1 MHFIHELHAV
11 LDPSKSNERKAENRA
26 GKIRKVRI
34 LGNGT
39 GFTFL
44 TNLKPRSYGV
54 LRSRLSEC
62 EVSVFVFE
70 KKTAEKLH
78 KPRRRETVTELLR
91 HGIRQLERYR
101 HPRLLQVVAGP
112 EDTPETLSFYS
123 EPVMASLANIITP
136 ADEKEKEKGT
146 GVSKDYNFLEIE
158 LKYGILQLTEA
169 LSFLHYSCHVVH
181 RNVTPA
187 SVFVTKRGTWKL
199 AGLEFTEKVAEGEGH
214 DTITVQSW
222 TSRVPK
228 MTQPDLDFIAPEVQT
243 SSSCSVVSDMFSL
256 GMCVCAIF
264 NSGKSLIEANHSS
277 SLYQKQL
284 DVLGEQ
290 VNNVLP
296 KIPLGLQEAV
306 VRLVSKDIRQRPTS
320 QLVALIKYFS
330 DPAVHALQFLDVI
343 NMKDPTQKS
352 HFYRT
357 TLMEVMPQIPKKLW
371 FLHVWPSLQQEMRT
385 QEVLAAVLQPILKLI
400 SEISTDEYENI
411 VLPHFRV
418 VFNLPKS
425 IQASVTLLEN
435 IHIILEKTPSEDIA
449 TDILPI
455 IYSGLESTTIQ
466 VQVAAVVAASNA
478 SEHLDVDSIKKTVL
492 PRTKAIY
499 EKNPSDVALCLTV
512 LGCIERIL
520 DKLER
525 SAIIDDVMPIL
536 NDVKLQDA
544 DVTVKVVNIYRLML
558 GVKKFGLSVN
568 LLATKVLPS
577 LLPLTVSP
585 SLNLLQFSF
594 LLQTIHEMLDH
605 IDKQQR
611 NKLKLDNLSLSSPG
625 EKRLLRHQ
633 LSSDNM
639 SLSPFSPVPNVK
651 IQDPRMSSS
660 AEDVLSRRGSSGIGF
675 IGYSLS
681 GPSSPDSHLLRVQ
694 SAFIGRR
701 LSDNELMMPP
711 KIRVAH
717 SSASSPGE
725 TSTGS
730 LPIRRHSSI
739 GPERRGSTCAN
750 LSPPTVTG
758 GRARSLSS
766 SLANASK
773 SVPMLLTPSPGS
785 KMGSRR
791 QSTCSI
797 SSIGGLD
804 SRRSSTAS
812 IGNPLGGSYKSH
824 RRPSALIS
832 NSSSGNLLQQLS
844 AGVVS
849 TYQLFSSKS

>member
-1 MHFIHELHAV
+1 MVERKMWFLHVWPSLQQEMRTQEVLAAV
-11 LDPSKSNERKAENRA
+11 LQP
-26 GKIRKVRI
+26 
-34 LGNGT
+34 
-39 GFTFL
+39 
-44 TNLKPRSYGV
+44 
-54 LRSRLSEC
+54 
-62 EVSVFVFE
+62 
-70 KKTAEKLH
+70 
-78 KPRRRETVTELLR
+78 
-91 HGIRQLERYR
+91 
-101 HPRLLQVVAGP
+101 
-112 EDTPETLSFYS
+112 
-123 EPVMASLANIITP
+123 
-136 ADEKEKEKGT
+136 
-146 GVSKDYNFLEIE
+146 
-158 LKYGILQLTEA
+158 ILQLIYEITIDEYENIILPHFRAPELLTNFLPQWLFDTEPYGQYPLRPSQGP
-169 LSFLHYSCHVVH
+169 LSGSCAKSCRWYAAQRVLLFQVKC
-181 RNVTPA
+181 
-187 SVFVTKRGTWKL
+187 SGQK
-199 AGLEFTEKVAEGEGH
+199 H
-214 DTITVQSW
+214 DS
-222 TSRVPK
+222 
-228 MTQPDLDFIAPEVQT
+228 PEVQT
-243 SSSCSVVSDMFSL
+243 GSSCSVLSDMFSL
-256 GMCVCAIF
+256 GMCICAIF

-284 DVLGEQ
+284 EVIGEQ

-306 VRLVSKDIRQRPTS
+306 VRLVSRDTRQRPTS

-357 TLMEVMPQIPKKLW
+357 TLMEVMPNIPQKMW

-385 QEVLAAVLQPILKLI
+385 QEVLAAVLQPILQLI
-400 SEISTDEYENI
+400 SEITTDEYENI
-411 VLPHFRV
+411 ILPHFRT
-418 VFNLPKS
+418 VFNMNKS
-425 IQASVTLLEN
+425 IQASVTFLEN

-455 IYSGLESTTIQ
+455 IYSGLESTTVQ
-466 VQVAAVVAASNA
+466 VQVAAIVAASNA
-478 SEHLDVDSIKKTVL
+478 AEYLDADAIRRQSL
-492 PRTKAIY
+492 PRTKDIY
-499 EKNPSDVALCLTV
+499 EKNPTDIALCLTV

-525 SAIIDDVMPIL
+525 SAIIDDVLPIL
-536 NDVKLQDA
+536 SDVKLQDA

-568 LLATKVLPS
+568 LLATRILPS

-585 SLNLLQFSF
+585 TLNLLQFSF

-611 NKLKLDNLSLSSPG
+611 NKLKLDDLSLVSSPG
-625 EKRLLRHQ
+625 EKKLLRHQ

-639 SLSPFSPVPNVK
+639 NLSPFSPVPNVR

-660 AEDVLSRRGSSGIGF
+660 AEDFLSRRGSSGIGF
-675 IGYSLS
+675 LGHSFS

-694 SAFIGRR
+694 SGFIGRR

-725 TSTGS
+725 TNTGS

-739 GPERRGSTCAN
+739 GPERRGSTCMN
-750 LSPPTVTG
+750 LSPPTLS
-758 GRARSLSS
+758 RALNSS
-766 SLANASK
+766 ISNASK
-773 SVPMLLTPSPGS
+773 SVPMLLTPPQAGL
-785 KMGSRR
+785 GSRR
-791 QSTCSI
+791 PSVCSI
-797 SSIGGLD
+797 SSLSLGGKD
-804 SRRSSTAS
+804 SRRGSTAS
-812 IGNPLGGSYKSH
+812 IGNPLSSYKSH

>member
-1 MHFIHELHAV
+1 
-11 LDPSKSNERKAENRA
+11 
-26 GKIRKVRI
+26 
-34 LGNGT
+34 
-39 GFTFL
+39 
-44 TNLKPRSYGV
+44 
-54 LRSRLSEC
+54 
-62 EVSVFVFE
+62 
-70 KKTAEKLH
+70 
-78 KPRRRETVTELLR
+78 
-91 HGIRQLERYR
+91 
-101 HPRLLQVVAGP
+101 
-112 EDTPETLSFYS
+112 
-123 EPVMASLANIITP
+123 
-136 ADEKEKEKGT
+136 
-146 GVSKDYNFLEIE
+146 
-158 LKYGILQLTEA
+158 
-169 LSFLHYSCHVVH
+169 
-181 RNVTPA
+181 
-187 SVFVTKRGTWKL
+187 
-199 AGLEFTEKVAEGEGH
+199 
-214 DTITVQSW
+214 
-222 TSRVPK
+222 
-228 MTQPDLDFIAPEVQT
+228 
-243 SSSCSVVSDMFSL
+243 MFSL
-256 GMCVCAIF
+256 GMTICAIF

-277 SLYQKQL
+277 SVYQKQL
-284 DVLGEQ
+284 DVVGEQ

-306 VRLVSKDIRQRPTS
+306 VRLVSRDTRQRPTS

-330 DPAVHALQFLDVI
+330 DPTVQALQFLDVI
-343 NMKDPTQKS
+343 NMKDPAQKT

-357 TLMEVMPQIPKKLW
+357 TLMEVMPHIPQKLW

-385 QEVLAAVLQPILKLI
+385 QEVLAAVLQPILQLI
-400 SEISTDEYENI
+400 SDISTDEYENI

-418 VFNLPKS
+418 VFNLPKT

-435 IHIILEKTPSEDIA
+435 IHIILEKTPQEDVA

-455 IYSGLESTTIQ
+455 IYSGLESSTVQ
-466 VQVAAVVAASNA
+466 VQTAAVVAASNA
-478 SEHLDVDSIKKTVL
+478 SEHLDGEAIKRTVL

-499 EKNPSDVALCLTV
+499 EKTPGDVSLCLTV
-512 LGCIERIL
+512 LGCLERIL
-520 DKLER
+520 EKLER
-525 SAIIDDVMPIL
+525 SAIIDDVLPIL
-536 NDVKLQDA
+536 GDVKLQDA
-544 DVTVKVVNIYRLML
+544 DVIVKVVNIYRLML

-568 LLATKVLPS
+568 LLATRILPS

-611 NKLKLDNLSLSSPG
+611 NKLKLDNLTLASSPG

-651 IQDPRMSSS
+651 IHDTRMSSS
-660 AEDVLSRRGSSGIGF
+660 AEDFLSRRGS
-675 IGYSLS
+675 S

-694 SAFIGRR
+694 SATIGRR

-725 TSTGS
+725 TTTGS

-739 GPERRGSTCAN
+739 GPERRGSTCMN
-750 LSPPTVTG
+750 LSPPTPT
-758 GRARSLSS
+758 RPRRSLDLHYSQALSRTLVSGGPTCGGSLYSS
-766 SLANASK
+766 RRHNPSPPLCLSPQTKSQSFLKNSSIANASK
-773 SVPMLLTPSPGS
+773 SVPMLLTPGS
-785 KMGSRR
+785 VSNLGSRR

-797 SSIGGLD
+797 TSLSGMD
-804 SRRSSTAS
+804 SRRSSAAS
-812 IGNPLGGSYKSH
+812 IGNPLGTAYKTH

>member
-1 MHFIHELHAV
+1 M
-11 LDPSKSNERKAENRA
+11 
-26 GKIRKVRI
+26 
-34 LGNGT
+34 
-39 GFTFL
+39 
-44 TNLKPRSYGV
+44 
-54 LRSRLSEC
+54 
-62 EVSVFVFE
+62 
-70 KKTAEKLH
+70 
-78 KPRRRETVTELLR
+78 
-91 HGIRQLERYR
+91 
-101 HPRLLQVVAGP
+101 
-112 EDTPETLSFYS
+112 
-123 EPVMASLANIITP
+123 
-136 ADEKEKEKGT
+136 
-146 GVSKDYNFLEIE
+146 
-158 LKYGILQLTEA
+158 
-169 LSFLHYSCHVVH
+169 
-181 RNVTPA
+181 
-187 SVFVTKRGTWKL
+187 
-199 AGLEFTEKVAEGEGH
+199 
-214 DTITVQSW
+214 
-222 TSRVPK
+222 
-228 MTQPDLDFIAPEVQT
+228 
-243 SSSCSVVSDMFSL
+243 
-256 GMCVCAIF
+256 
-264 NSGKSLIEANHSS
+264 
-277 SLYQKQL
+277 
-284 DVLGEQ
+284 
-290 VNNVLP
+290 
-296 KIPLGLQEAV
+296 
-306 VRLVSKDIRQRPTS
+306 
-320 QLVALIKYFS
+320 
-330 DPAVHALQFLDVI
+330 
-343 NMKDPTQKS
+343 
-352 HFYRT
+352 
-357 TLMEVMPQIPKKLW
+357 
-371 FLHVWPSLQQEMRT
+371 WPSLQQEMRT

-660 AEDVLSRRGSSGIGF
+660 AEDVLSRRGSSG
-675 IGYSLS
+675 
-681 GPSSPDSHLLRVQ
+681 PSSPDSHLLRVQ

-750 LSPPTVTG
+750 LSPPTLSRT
-758 GRARSLSS
+758 LSS

-844 AGVVS
+844 AGV
-849 TYQLFSSKS
+849 YQLFSSKS